1 MSLPHVPEL
10 LLILVIVLLI
20 FGAGKLPSVAGSMGQ
35 AIRDFRRNVQ
45 PDQEAGQPPAAGRGR
60 RDRRPPPLRT
70 ELTPNTAH

>member
-45 PDQEAGQPPAAGRGR
+45 PDQEAGQPPPQAEAEETG
-60 RDRRPPPLRT
+60 DPRPSG
-70 ELTPNTAH
+70 PN